1 MCMSKLV
8 ISLLSTAC
16 LVPAESLSHPE
27 ARHNTTLAA
36 VAGSYYYGDG
46 LGMNFSLVV
55 KPEGRFSFIWRG
67 CLGVYGKNEG
77 GAKVVNDHL
86 ILTPEQPNESRGIRR
101 IPTDLVP
108 VRWGERFYLV
118 PKEAGKGFCYEV
130 NKDREPRSNP
140 HGDYYLRE
148 GDWGKKVTG
157 LPNVPKE
164 WESLLQQKP
173 IEHPK

>member
-16 LVPAESLSHPE
+16 LVPAESLSHAE

-46 LGMNFSLVV
+46 LGMNCSLVV

-77 GAKVVNDHL
+77 GARVVNDHL
-86 ILTPEQPNESRGIRR
+86 ILTPEQPNESRGIQVVHP
-101 IPTDLVP
+101 PTSFP
-108 VRWGERFYLV
+108 SAGASTYIWS
-118 PKEAGKGFCYEV
+118 PTEAGKGFCDEV
-130 NKDREPRSNP
+130 NQAREPRSNVSWQVLSAA
-140 HGDYYLRE
+140 G
-148 GDWGKKVTG
+148 
-157 LPNVPKE
+157 
-164 WESLLQQKP
+164 
-173 IEHPK
+173 

>member
-1 MCMSKLV
+1 MCISKLV
-8 ISLLSTAC
+8 ASLLSTAC
-16 LVPAESLSHPE
+16 LVPVENHSHPQ

-46 LGMNFSLVV
+46 LGMNFTLVV
-55 KPEGRFSFIWRG
+55 KAEGRFSFMWRG

-77 GAKVVNDHL
+77 GAKVVNNHL
-86 ILTPEQPNESRGIRR
+86 ILKPEQPNESRGIERL
-101 IPTDLVP
+101 PTDLVP
-108 VRWGERFYLV
+108 VRWGERLYLV
-118 PKEAGKGFCYEV
+118 PKEAGKGFCDDV
-130 NKDREPRSNP
+130 NNDREPRSNH

-164 WESLLQQKP
+164 WESLLQKKP
-173 IEHPK
+173 IENPK